1 MENRGYAPTDNG
13 KFKFKRRLS
22 EACASRGVLR
32 KKCSGNMQ
40 QIYGITP
47 MPKCGFKKFAL
58 KLCLAEALKILTL
71 QLKS

>member
-1 MENRGYAPTDNG
+1 MENRGYGPTDND
-13 KFKFKRRLS
+13 KFKLKKTIS

-58 KLCLAEALKILTL
+58 QICLAEALKILTL

>member
-13 KFKFKRRLS
+13 KFKFKRTLS
-22 EACASRGVLR
+22 EACVSRGVHR